1 MITIKSDR
9 EIELLRIA
17 GNVVYKT
24 HQYLKPFIKEGITTK
39 ELDKLGEE
47 FIRKE
52 GCTPS
57 FKGYDGFPYA
67 VCISVNSEVVH
78 GFPSNRKLKNG
89 DIVTLDIGACWKGYH
104 GDSGWTYAVGDI
116 SDDAKYIMEHTEK
129 ALFEGL
135 KQVKPGNRI
144 GDISYAIQKYAE
156 EHNLGVVKEL
166 CGHGVGTDVHE
177 DPEVPNFGIP
187 NTGPKLKEGMVIA
200 VEPML
205 TLGRPGVFLHDN
217 NWTVDTLDHS
227 LSGHFEH
234 TIVVTK
240 DGYEILT
247 GVMKKNG

>member
-78 GFPSNRKLKNG
+78 GFPSDRKLKNG

-135 KQVKPGNRI
+135 SQVKPGNRI

-205 TLGRPGVFLHDN
+205 TLGSPRVFLHDN